1 MKNDELPVAEEFYT
15 LQGEGFFM
23 GRAAYFVRLAGCDVG
38 CHWCD
43 SKPSWQ
49 SFPFQWTSIYDII
62 GRASQNKSK
71 VVVVTGGEPF
81 TYNLSAFTAELKAR
95 NIQTHVETSGTKPI
109 SGSWDWISFS
119 PKPWNLPLAEFFEV
133 CSELKVVI
141 QQTEDFAWAEDCKMK
156 ANHNCQLFL
165 QPEWSSF
172 NKILPH
178 IVNYIKEH
186 PEWRISI
193 QAHKFMKIP

>member
-1 MKNDELPVAEEFYT
+1 MKSEELPVAEEFYT
-15 LQGEGFFM
+15 LQGEGYFM
-23 GRAAYFVRLAGCDVG
+23 GQAAYFVRLAGCDVG

-43 SKPSWQ
+43 SKPSWHT
-49 SFPFQWTSIYDII
+49 FPFQWTSINDII
-62 GRASQNKSK
+62 IRASQNKSK

-81 TYNLSAFTAELKAR
+81 TYDLSIFTAELKAL
-95 NIQTHVETSGTKPI
+95 NIQTHVETSGTKNI
-109 SGSWDWISFS
+109 SGNWDWISFS
-119 PKPWNLPLAEFFEV
+119 PKPWNLPLPVFFDV
-133 CSELKVVI
+133 CNELKVVI
-141 QQTEDFAWAEDCKMK
+141 QRTEDFMWAEDCKTRVN
-156 ANHNCQLFL
+156 NHCQLFL

-172 NKILPH
+172 NKILPE